1 MEETPKHTCYSSFKI
16 SVLLCSVNSSM
27 AGEYNIGTSTGEHAP
42 GTQIVVKM
50 VEEPHVAGADPKSSV
65 FSSFPPSL
73 PLSLSLYPFSLPLC
87 LFSLPLSLSLS
98 LSLTLPPLFVNV
110 CVPFSPAENSELH
123 SAVYATPVAA
133 MLFLVLA
140 VAAVL
145 VVILRSRKRN
155 RDRRVLGRVH
165 SPSLKEVAFLKEEGD
180 PSLPSPSS
188 PGNCS
193 LGDPLEFPRN
203 RLYVYSNKIL
213 GMWSE

>member
-27 AGEYNIGTSTGEHAP
+27 AGEYNVGTSTGEHAP

-50 VEEPHVAGADPKSSV
+50 VEEPHVAGADPKSSA
-65 FSSFPPSL
+65 FSSFPHSLPPSL
-73 PLSLSLYPFSLPLC
+73 SIYILYPSLSVSSLFLSLSHSPPSLC
-87 LFSLPLSLSLS
+87 EC
-98 LSLTLPPLFVNV
+98 V

-203 RLYVYSNKIL
+203 RLYVYSSKIL